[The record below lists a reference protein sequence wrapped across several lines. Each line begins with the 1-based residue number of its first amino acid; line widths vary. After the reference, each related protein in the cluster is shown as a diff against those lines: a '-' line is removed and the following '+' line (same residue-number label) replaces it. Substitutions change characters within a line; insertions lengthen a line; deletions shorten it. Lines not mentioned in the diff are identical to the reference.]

1 MKLLWNRKPDTRPHW
16 EVMADDGM
24 NKFLKF
30 CVTCVFL
37 WMGYQTVIALID
49 RFPNV

>member
-1 MKLLWNRKPDTRPHW
+1 MLKLFKKQDTRPHW

-30 CVTCVFL
+30 VIFRIFTYGIVH
-37 WMGYQTVIALID
+37 VIIALYD
-49 RFPNV
+49 RFI